1 MSSSNRV
8 FDPLDA
14 ASQLH
19 FMLATRLRR
28 ERLALDLV
36 YHGTSGVIT
45 VFEPAVWVN
54 LGAGRGREIC
64 DIFPTRRDSWFV
76 EWRDGKTYHGSG
88 GALAFV
94 EVLMRGIRV
103 NLKEK

>member
-1 MSSSNRV
+1 MRSPAQT

-19 FMLATRLRR
+19 FMLATRLR
-28 ERLALDLV
+28 EEGLALDLV

-45 VFEPAVWVN
+45 VFKPTEW
-54 LGAGRGREIC
+54 AGRGREIC
-64 DIFPTRRDSWFV
+64 DIFPTRHKSWFV

-88 GALAFV
+88 GALAFI
-94 EVLMRGIRV
+94 EVLMRGIRA
-103 NLKEK
+103 NLKEKK